1 MVKANTDVRAH
12 LKESNIFIWE
22 AAKELEMHESSLYRL
37 LRTEMTDE
45 QKQQI
50 IDVVNKIQN
59 ERSM

>member
-1 MVKANTDVRAH
+1 MVKANVDIRNH

-22 AAKELEMHESSLYRL
+22 IAKELEMHESSLYRL

-50 IDVVNKIQN
+50 IDVSTRIQN
-59 ERSM
+59 ERSV